1 MRVRLAFVLVV
12 VAAAAVAIGGDART
26 AAGVGEVERTKLSVN
41 ASLGGDRRALHPAA
55 QVFLKETVET
65 GDAARAMLR
74 FSDRTQVTMGE
85 KASLLVDEFVFAS
98 GGSTVLKLVRGALRY
113 ASAAGKDPAR
123 EVRLVTSVATI
134 GVRGTDF
141 WVGPI
146 EGAVGIVL
154 LDGVVEI
161 TNAGGT
167 VVLDEPREG
176 TLVFGAAIAPGQ
188 PAIWPDERI
197 ARALA
202 TTGF

>member
-1 MRVRLAFVLVV
+1 MRVKLAVVLVA
-12 VAAAAVAIGGDART
+12 VAAALIAIGGDART
-26 AAGVGEVERTKLSVN
+26 AAGVGEVERTKLAVN
-41 ASLGGDRRALHPAA
+41 AALGSDKRALHPAA

-98 GGSTVLKLVRGALRY
+98 GGSTVLKLARGALRY
-113 ASAAGKDPAR
+113 TSGVGKDPTR

-134 GVRGTDF
+134 GIRGTDF

-146 EGAVGIVL
+146 EGAVGVVL

-161 TNAGGT
+161 VNGGGT

-176 TLVFGAAIAPGQ
+176 TLIFGAAVAPGQ
-188 PAIWPDERI
+188 PAIWPDERV

>member
-1 MRVRLAFVLVV
+1 MRIMPAVVLVAL
-12 VAAAAVAIGGDART
+12 AAALAAIGGHART

-41 ASLGGDRRALHPAA
+41 ASVGGGKRALHPAA
-55 QVFLKETVET
+55 PVFLKETVET

-98 GGSTVLKLVRGALRY
+98 GGSTVLKLARGALRY
-113 ASAAGKDPAR
+113 TSGVGRDPTT
-123 EVRLVTSVATI
+123 EVRLVTPVATI
-134 GVRGTDF
+134 GIRGTDF

-146 EGAVGIVL
+146 EGAVGVVL

-161 TNAGGT
+161 ANAGGT

-176 TLVFGAAIAPGQ
+176 TLIFGAAVAPGQ